1 MRQSRLLQLVWVSVF
16 GFEAVFK
23 SRQFSHLLGAL
34 ALGAL
39 FATLVISEHRNG
51 SA

>member
-1 MRQSRLLQLVWVSVF
+1 MRRSSVQPLLWVSVF

-23 SRQFSHLLGAL
+23 SESISHLLGAL

-39 FATLVISEHRNG
+39 FAALVLTELRSDR
-51 SA
+51 